1 MNFFEECVQN
11 LNAGDIIDEYKK
23 YYEEYEAHEKFI
35 LIGNGGSNSAAAH
48 IAQDMTKRGGK
59 KALAF
64 TDASMLTCFMND
76 FGVDKAYSK
85 FLEYYAEADTFVI
98 LISSS
103 GESKNII
110 ESVRW
115 CQRRHLRYGVL
126 TAFGDRNT
134 VRTMSA
140 DAVFNY
146 YIPTQSYGVA
156 ECLHQIFLHGVV
168 ECQ

>member
-1 MNFFEECVQN
+1 MKFFEECVQN
-11 LNAGDIIDEYKK
+11 LDGLHIIDEYQK
-23 YYEEYEAHEKFI
+23 YYEAYQAHEEFI
-35 LIGNGGSNSAAAH
+35 LIGNGGSNSAAGP

-59 KALAF
+59 RALAF

-76 FGVDKAYSK
+76 FGVERAYSK
-85 FLEYYAEADTFVI
+85 FLEYYANPDTFVI

-110 ESVRW
+110 DLFIGVRRKT
-115 CQRRHLRYGVL
+115 CVTAYSQRS
-126 TAFGDRNT
+126 GDRNT
-134 VRTMSA
+134 VRTMST

-156 ECLHQIFLHGVV
+156 ECLHQIFLHGIV
-168 ECQ
+168 ESQ

>member
-1 MNFFEECVQN
+1 MKFFEECVQN

-76 FGVDKAYSK
+76 FGIDKAYSK
-85 FLEYYAEADTFVI
+85 FL
-98 LISSS
+98 
-103 GESKNII
+103 
-110 ESVRW
+110 
-115 CQRRHLRYGVL
+115 
-126 TAFGDRNT
+126 
-134 VRTMSA
+134 
-140 DAVFNY
+140 
-146 YIPTQSYGVA
+146 
-156 ECLHQIFLHGVV
+156 
-168 ECQ
+168 

>member
-1 MNFFEECVQN
+1 MKFFEECMQN
-11 LNAGDIIDEYKK
+11 LDRVDVVDEYKK
-23 YYEEYEAHEKFI
+23 YPYAYEAHKKFI
-35 LIGNGGSNSAAAH
+35 LIGNGGSNSAAGH

-76 FGVDKAYSK
+76 FGVEKAYSK
-85 FLEYYAEADTFVI
+85 FVEYYAEADTFVI

-110 ESVRW
+110 ESVRL
-115 CQRRHLRYGVL
+115 CQTEGLRYGVL
-126 TAFGDRNT
+126 TAFGDSNT

-140 DAVFNY
+140 DAAFNY